1 MLFSRNTDE
10 WSVDHPHLAAVFRAL
25 RFFPQVDCF
34 AIPANSISTVFF
46 TAGPQLGAAGVDF
59 FAQEPTPGASLFL
72 CPPVSLVARALGKF
86 LSFSKSAAVLLFPRW
101 PAAAFW
107 PVLFPGGSPHRA
119 AVKVHHF
126 VPSFF
131 SVVSAPSLF
140 TSGAKIPMVAFLLK
154 S

>member
-1 MLFSRNTDE
+1 MSDRLTARTWRPSSE
-10 WSVDHPHLAAVFRAL
+10 LLGS
-25 RFFPQVDCF
+25 FPQVDCF

-46 TAGPQLGAAGVDF
+46 SAGLQSGVAGVDF

-86 LSFSKSAAVLLFPRW
+86 LSFPESVAVLLFPRW

-126 VPSFF
+126 APSFF
-131 SVVSAPSLF
+131 SVMPAPSLF
-140 TSGAKIPMVAFLLK
+140 TSGAKIPMVALLL
-154 S
+154 